1 MQKVFGA
8 MREKGKGRLIPPFW
22 RLRELKMTSSNA
34 REERDDM
41 AHTLARNHM
50 LRGDRQRAIIGIFT
64 NAGSTMLQPSL
75 KPFPTKV
82 QDNSPG
88 SLWTKTVAVALHF
101 ITSLVFKEIPGGNL
115 WGLSS

>member
-41 AHTLARNHM
+41 AHTLARTIM
-50 LRGDRQRAIIGIFT
+50 L
-64 NAGSTMLQPSL
+64 
-75 KPFPTKV
+75 
-82 QDNSPG
+82 
-88 SLWTKTVAVALHF
+88 
-101 ITSLVFKEIPGGNL
+101 
-115 WGLSS
+115 

>member
-41 AHTLARNHM
+41 AHTLARNHNA
-50 LRGDRQRAIIGIFT
+50 LRRQRAIIGIFT

-75 KPFPTKV
+75 KPFQLK
-82 QDNSPG
+82 
-88 SLWTKTVAVALHF
+88 
-101 ITSLVFKEIPGGNL
+101 FKIIHQGAC
-115 WGLSS
+115 GLKQLQ